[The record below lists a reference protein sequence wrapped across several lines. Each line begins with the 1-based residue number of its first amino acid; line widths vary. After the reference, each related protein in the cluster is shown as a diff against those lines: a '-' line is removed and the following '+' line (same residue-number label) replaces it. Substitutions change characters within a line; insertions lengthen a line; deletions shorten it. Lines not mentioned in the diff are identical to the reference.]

1 MDKLFNS
8 HWFVKII
15 SFFIALMLFAMV
27 NMDDLTS
34 QPGILPSL
42 SDRTST
48 LEEVEV
54 TVVYDEENYAIVDQT
69 EHVQV
74 KLSGSQSAVAF
85 FQLMRPTF
93 EVFVD
98 VTERQEGVH
107 TLSIQHRGF
116 PGDLS
121 VSIVPQF
128 ARVEL
133 QEKQTVSIPVD
144 VELVNADAVKEGY
157 SVGTPMVSPV
167 NVTVTAAREVAAEVA
182 DAKAY
187 VDVEDADKML
197 EEAVPVK
204 LYDSSGN
211 ELHLDVEP
219 GIVDVRVPITSPN
232 KSVPIKISREGELT
246 EGVSIES
253 INVSPKEVL
262 IYGPFDVL
270 ESINVLEGLTIDL
283 DDITE
288 DQTFTMEVPVP
299 PGVQALEPEM
309 VEVEVNIAEEESRQW
324 SDVSIELIGAPEE
337 IDIDFADDEEE
348 TLSIIAHGAEAN
360 LDQFSVDDIQVYA
373 DVSNLSEGEH
383 SVPIQINGPQNIR
396 FSVSKTNV
404 EVIVSGQAESE

>member
-144 VELVNADAVKEGY
+144 VELVNAEAVKEGY

-270 ESINVLEGLTIDL
+270 ESFNVLEGLTIDL

-324 SDVSIELIGAPEE
+324 SDVSIELIGASEE
-337 IDIDFADDEEE
+337 TDIDFAEDEEE
-348 TLSIIAHGAEAN
+348 TLSIIAHGAEVN
-360 LDQFSVDDIQVYA
+360 LDQFSVADIQVYA

-396 FSVSKTNV
+396 FSISKTNV
-404 EVIVSGQAESE
+404 EVIVSGQVESE

>member
-54 TVVYDEENYAIVDQT
+54 SVLYDEENFAIVDQT

-74 KLSGSQSAVAF
+74 KLSGSQSAIAF
-85 FQLMRPTF
+85 FQLMRPTY

-144 VELVNADAVKEGY
+144 VELVNTDGVKEGY

-187 VDVEDADKML
+187 VDVTDADKML

-219 GIVDVRVPITSPN
+219 GIVDVRVPVTSPN
-232 KSVPIKISREGELT
+232 KSVPIKVSREGELE
-246 EGVSIES
+246 EGLSIES
-253 INVSPKEVL
+253 VNVEPKEAV
-262 IYGPFDVL
+262 IYGPFDVI

-288 DQTFTMEVPVP
+288 SETFTMELPVP
-299 PGVQALEPEM
+299 AGVQKIDPEV
-309 VEVEVNIAEEESRQW
+309 VEVTVNVAEEESRQW
-324 SDVSIELIGAPEE
+324 SDVPIEMIGASDETDVRFNE
-337 IDIDFADDEEE
+337 GEDD
-348 TLSIIAHGAEAN
+348 TLSIIAHGAETN
-360 LDQFSVDDIQVYA
+360 LDQFSVDDIQVYI
-373 DVSNLSEGEH
+373 DVSGLSEGEH
-383 SVPIQINGPQNIR
+383 SVPIKINGPQNIR

-404 EVIVSGQAESE
+404 EVIVSDQSESE

>member
-144 VELVNADAVKEGY
+144 VELVNAEAVKEGY

-232 KSVPIKISREGELT
+232 KSVPIKISREGELA

-262 IYGPFDVL
+262 IYGSFDVL
-270 ESINVLEGLTIDL
+270 ESFNVLEGLTIDL

-324 SDVSIELIGAPEE
+324 SDVSIELIGASEE
-337 IDIDFADDEEE
+337 TDIDFAEDEEE
-348 TLSIIAHGAEAN
+348 TLSIIAHGAEVN
-360 LDQFSVDDIQVYA
+360 LDQFSVADIQVYA

-396 FSVSKTNV
+396 FSISKTNV
-404 EVIVSGQAESE
+404 EVIVSGQVESE

>member
-85 FQLMRPTF
+85 FQLMRPNF

-270 ESINVLEGLTIDL
+270 ESFNVLEGLTIDL
-283 DDITE
+283 DNITE

-324 SDVSIELIGAPEE
+324 SDVSIELIGAPGET
-337 IDIDFADDEEE
+337 DIDFADDEEE